1 MIYNNVLIECER
13 MSVKVKAVDLMR
25 EKDGIGLYAAQS
37 VDGARYVLKFFDNET
52 YRREIVHYQQLQS
65 VGIPTIPLIATT
77 EKALLMEDLSYSD
90 TWRLG
95 EPEDMQSEKIV
106 CVLAAWYQKLHGLG
120 QTLANDPAL
129 TWYSELDFFSRE
141 GFAMAQARTQSQ
153 DAELWQILD
162 SLFDPIRAYIQATPK
177 TLTYNDFYYVNL
189 AVARDEKSALMFDYN
204 LLGIGFPV
212 MDVGNVC
219 ASLSPSAAEAFKASY
234 GPLNPQEQFLNEI
247 ISPLTTLVI
256 GAQREKLPLWF
267 DDAWAEVISPEFLEK
282 LKCFE

>member
-1 MIYNNVLIECER
+1 MKANKALIECDR
-13 MSVKVKAVDLMR
+13 MLIRVKMIDLMR
-25 EKDGIGLYAAQS
+25 EKDGISLFAIQS
-37 VDGARYVLKFFDNET
+37 MDGARYVLKFFENET

-65 VGIPTIPLIATT
+65 VGISTIPLIATT
-77 EKALLMEDLSYSD
+77 EKVLLIEDLRYSD

-95 EPEDMQSEKIV
+95 KAEDMQSEKIAS
-106 CVLAAWYQKLHGLG
+106 VLAAWYQKLHSLG
-120 QTLANDPAL
+120 QTLANDPVL

-162 SLFDPIRAYIQATPK
+162 SLIDPILACIQLIPK

-204 LLGIGFPV
+204 LLGVGFPV

-219 ASLSPSAAEAFKASY
+219 ASLSPSAAEAFKVSY
-234 GPLNPQEQFLNEI
+234 GPRNPQEQSLNEI

-256 GAQREKLPLWF
+256 GAQREKFPSWF
-267 DDAWAEVISPEFLEK
+267 DEAWTEVNKPEFLEK
-282 LKCFE
+282 LKRFI